1 MSAPSPE
8 ANETAAGIQPAAS
21 ETAVARPDAHVDAR
35 PITTGAAQASG
46 DVPRTPESGPK
57 SQGCT
62 RESRE
67 SLPGDLEAP
76 PSSRFIP
83 LDRWDLLAGGA
94 VFLVALA
101 IRLTYVYQIHAA
113 GLGRYLR
120 LDPLYYHRWGLRIAG
135 GDWLG
140 REAFEMSPLYAYLL
154 GFLYRLFGDTPVVPQ
169 LIQCVLA
176 ALVCGLLV
184 LVGRRA
190 FGKTE
195 GAIAGAAF
203 ALYAPALFYDG
214 QVMKTSLEIS
224 LTALMTFAFFLAGLD
239 APYPRK
245 RWIFAGGVL
254 LGLTA
259 LSRENILVAAPVL
272 LAWVVWPRRGYGTKA
287 KALAALVLI
296 VATTLPILPATV
308 RNVAVARELVLVSAL
323 GGENFYTGNNMI
335 ASGRYVPPPFVRP
348 DPAYEHEDFRRE
360 AERRTGRPLTRREA
374 SDYWFKEGLRF
385 IAGHPGRYLWLL
397 WDKLAVFWNDFERP
411 DNFSFYNF
419 RRFSS
424 LLNGPLLHFAW
435 VAPLGLLGI
444 ALSARGWRR
453 FVPLYITL
461 GAYVGSAL
469 IFFTQSRYRM
479 PAVPILCLFAAN
491 AVVVLAGA
499 IRRRRWAP
507 LVGSVPLLALL
518 AAFVL
523 WDPGNTALFRAQ
535 NRSLV
540 AEMFRESGRLEEAAA
555 EYRASLEELERLP
568 IGELVGTRRVIA
580 NAHLGLARTLVGL
593 GKEDEALSELR
604 EAARSPRPEVRFAA
618 LSMLGV
624 LLDERD
630 DFAGAAGAFER
641 AVQEDPESY
650 EARMLHA
657 ESLAKLG
664 RLREALDQVEE
675 ALRLRPA
682 DPEARRI
689 RDALAGA
696 LAGGS

>member
-1 MSAPSPE
+1 VGTPAVTTGGSGT
-8 ANETAAGIQPAAS
+8 TAAAPKAQARASEIS
-21 ETAVARPDAHVDAR
+21 ETAPAIPN
-35 PITTGAAQASG
+35 
-46 DVPRTPESGPK
+46 
-57 SQGCT
+57 
-62 RESRE
+62 
-67 SLPGDLEAP
+67 AP
-76 PSSRFIP
+76 AGSRFFRP
-83 LDRWDLLAGGA
+83 DRWDLMAGGA
-94 VFLVALA
+94 VFLLALA
-101 IRLTYVYQIHAA
+101 TRLMYVYQIHAA

-140 REAFEMSPLYAYLL
+140 REAFEMSPLYAYHL
-154 GFLYRLFGDTPVVPQ
+154 GLLYRLFGDTPIVPQ

-176 ALVCGLLV
+176 ALLCGLLG

-190 FGKTE
+190 FGKVE
-195 GAIAGAAF
+195 GVIAGAAF

-245 RWIFAGGVL
+245 SWIFAGGFL

-272 LAWVVWPRRGYGTKA
+272 LVWVLWPRRGYGTKA
-287 KALAALVLI
+287 KALAGLVLI
-296 VATTLPILPATV
+296 AATTLPILPATV
-308 RNVAVARELVLVSAL
+308 RNVAVARELVLISAL
-323 GGENFYTGNNMI
+323 GGENFYTGNNVI

-360 AERRTGRPLTRREA
+360 AERRAGRPLTRREA

-385 IAGHPGRYLWLL
+385 IAGNPGRYLWLL

-424 LLNGPLLHFAW
+424 FLNGPLLHFAW

-444 ALSARGWRR
+444 ALSAAGWRR

-479 PAVPILCLFAAN
+479 PAVPILCLFAAH
-491 AVVVLAGA
+491 ALVVLAGA
-499 IRRRRWAP
+499 IRRRSLETIGW
-507 LVGSVPLLALL
+507 SVPLLALL
-518 AAFVL
+518 AIFVM
-523 WDPGNTALFRAQ
+523 WNPGNTALFRAQ

-540 AEMFRESGRLEEAAA
+540 ADMFRESGKLEEAAA
-555 EYRASLEELERLP
+555 EYRASLEELARLP
-568 IGELVGTRRVIA
+568 IGEMVGTRRVIA
-580 NAHLGLARTLVGL
+580 NAHFGLARTLVDL
-593 GKEDEALSELR
+593 GKETEALPELR
-604 EAARSPRPEVRFAA
+604 EAAQSPRPEVRFAA

-624 LLDERD
+624 LLDERGD
-630 DFAGAAGAFER
+630 LRGAANAFGS
-641 AVQEDPESY
+641 AVREDPGSY
-650 EARMLHA
+650 EARMLYA
-657 ESLAKLG
+657 EALAKLG

-675 ALRLRPA
+675 ALRLRPT
-682 DPEARRI
+682 DPDARRI

-696 LAGGS
+696 LARGG